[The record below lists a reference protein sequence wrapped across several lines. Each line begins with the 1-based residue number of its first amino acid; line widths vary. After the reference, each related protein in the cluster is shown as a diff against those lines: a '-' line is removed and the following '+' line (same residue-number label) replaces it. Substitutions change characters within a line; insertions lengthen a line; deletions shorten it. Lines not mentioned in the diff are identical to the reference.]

1 MIGTEFIACLVI
13 VLVGFAVIASVPIVN
28 WYWLATYDFMK
39 GDDDEV

>member
-1 MIGTEFIACLVI
+1 MIETEFALCVVI
-13 VLVGFAVIASVPIVN
+13 VLAGFSIIAAVPIMI

>member
-1 MIGTEFIACLVI
+1 MAKPIIA
-13 VLVGFAVIASVPIVN
+13 AAPIMV